1 MFVSLYSY
9 IIQHRLLYYSTH
21 IISIA
26 EENGAK
32 KYDSETFHTGE
43 TTGVMTLTNK
53 KLEKI
58 PKKIFTMGNLRV
70 LDISNNKLKMLP
82 QEMSVLKNLKTLK
95 LNDNYCCRQII
106 FYHIF

>member
-1 MFVSLYSY
+1 MG
-9 IIQHRLLYYSTH
+9 QKSTTQ
-21 IISIA
+21 
-26 EENGAK
+26 K
-32 KYDSETFHTGE
+32 RFHTGE

-82 QEMSVLKNLKTLK
+82 QEMSVLKNLKTLRSKNVCVFLLRLVIK
-95 LNDNYCCRQII
+95 LTKSKYQRYEIL
-106 FYHIF
+106 